1 MKNENAAVAGIAHN
15 IVLES
20 REKMSVSGVE
30 EVLEFDENEIVME
43 TSMGCLIIRGE
54 DLRIE
59 KLNIETGDTVIEGLV
74 SAIEY
79 TDSKPG
85 AGSFW
90 SRVFK

>member
-43 TSMGCLIIRGE
+43 SSISSYTRFLSVLRWLFCLKFRALSAKSSRGLSHFCLI
-54 DLRIE
+54 L
-59 KLNIETGDTVIEGLV
+59 
-74 SAIEY
+74 SHH
-79 TDSKPG
+79 
-85 AGSFW
+85 
-90 SRVFK
+90 